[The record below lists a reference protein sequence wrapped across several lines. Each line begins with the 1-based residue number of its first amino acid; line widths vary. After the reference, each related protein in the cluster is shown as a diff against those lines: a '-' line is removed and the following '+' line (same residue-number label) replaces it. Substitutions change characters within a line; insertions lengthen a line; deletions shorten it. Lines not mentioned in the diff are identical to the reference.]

1 MLPNWLFV
9 LQVMMLLHQTVE
21 QRLVAGSSHLL
32 QLDGLELFERS
43 GDRRHVD
50 EHRCGSGAPDKGVE
64 CLEADGWQFDLAGPV
79 EHEQSATAH
88 HIAQSAVSLFPLP

>member
-1 MLPNWLFV
+1 
-9 LQVMMLLHQTVE
+9 MLLHQTVE

-79 EHEQSATAH
+79 EHEQ
-88 HIAQSAVSLFPLP
+88 